1 MATCSGLVAS
11 SDYPWKKQYRSD
23 DSPPRAPGPT
33 LEPIFSLLF
42 MEYLPTSHTDKLFGW
57 LVKGSIK
64 SLFWQGWY
72 LFSIPPQA
80 PDATKTPLLALVSV
94 SEDHRGWRDWTHDSA
109 SLARGGSSL
118 RRESHTTQ
126 PAVWQ
131 TSRTTQRGATS
142 LCRPL
147 QAPGRP
153 AHYSTHK
160 ASHSYPVPK

>member
-1 MATCSGLVAS
+1 MATCSRLGLVAS

-42 MEYLPTSHTDKLFGW
+42 IEYLPTSHTDKLFGW
-57 LVKGSIK
+57 LFKGSIK

-72 LFSIPPQA
+72 LSSFPLQA

-109 SLARGGSSL
+109 SLTPGGSSL
-118 RRESHTTQ
+118 RRESHATQ
-126 PAVWQ
+126 PCGRLSALHNGGH
-131 TSRTTQRGATS
+131 RS
-142 LCRPL
+142 LS
-147 QAPGRP
+147 PGRP